1 MLSKVLI
8 IVHWK
13 NDSMGNPIFQVGFS
27 FFTETF
33 CCDTEIIYIERKLV
47 DVSSV

>member
-13 NDSMGNPIFQVGFS
+13 NDSMGNPIFQVRFS
-27 FFTETF
+27 FFTEAS
-33 CCDTEIIYIERKLV
+33 CCDTEVIYIERKLV